1 MRGHFASV
9 KVPLGMKLVSA
20 LSLLGFITYLHEI
33 GQAADPNWRLV
44 VAFCLQIL
52 AGGLFVWACAA
63 TRAYRPEMAF
73 SDARPTTLFSA
84 GPYRIVRHPF
94 YSSYILFWLACSL
107 ATTSIAVSVVTFI
120 LIVAYTAAALQEQNF
135 FLNSVLRP
143 QYEAY
148 QKRTGLFWPRLQPRR
163 QK

>member
-33 GQAADPNWRLV
+33 GQAVDPNWRLA
-44 VAFCLQIL
+44 VAFFLQIL

-63 TRAYRPEMAF
+63 TRAHRPEMAF
-73 SDARPTTLFSA
+73 SDARPATLFSA

-107 ATTSIAVSVVTFI
+107 ATTSIVVGVITFT
-120 LIVAYTAAALQEQNF
+120 LIVAYTSAALQEQNF
-135 FLNSVLRP
+135 FLNSVRRP
-143 QYEAY
+143 QYKAY
-148 QKRTGLFWPRLQPRR
+148 QERTGLFWPRLQPWRR
-163 QK
+163 K